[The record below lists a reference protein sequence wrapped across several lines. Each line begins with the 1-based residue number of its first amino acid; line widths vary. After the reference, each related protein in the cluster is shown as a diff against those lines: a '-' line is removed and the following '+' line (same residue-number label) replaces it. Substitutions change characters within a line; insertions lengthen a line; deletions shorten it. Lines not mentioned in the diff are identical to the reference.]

1 MIKTAIFSAIAV
13 AASAKAAC
21 KNDHLSWKTSWGAC
35 PTYAKGKMNY
45 NWCKWDKS
53 GGLYAKEV
61 CPQCGT
67 CASTKKVKKTA
78 FPTRFPTAFPTALV
92 CNSKTYNSVWG
103 KCATYTFGKPNHN
116 YCKSDFSKHL
126 KSCTADK
133 ACKECVKPSF
143 GMCKANPAQK
153 WNAGWGLCATY
164 AKGKANNFWCDKDQK
179 DGVYAHEACAEC
191 NLCTAETDA
200 KSCKDWNCAQWCQYY
215 DSKFD
220 AIYAEAGC
228 NDDGEECKCD
238 EPKPVAYSCP
248 TLSHKITNTQ
258 CDGMQFD
265 DAATAAKCEESCCG
279 SKCKTWLF
287 KEGKGC
293 YQTASK
299 CTVMW
304 QGVGGAAGWSGS
316 SSQPVS
322 T

>member
-116 YCKSDFSKHL
+116 YCKSDFSKHM

-153 WNAGWGLCATY
+153 WNAEIGR
-164 AKGKANNFWCDKDQK
+164 
-179 DGVYAHEACAEC
+179 AH
-191 NLCTAETDA
+191 
-200 KSCKDWNCAQWCQYY
+200 
-215 DSKFD
+215 
-220 AIYAEAGC
+220 
-228 NDDGEECKCD
+228 
-238 EPKPVAYSCP
+238 V
-248 TLSHKITNTQ
+248 
-258 CDGMQFD
+258 
-265 DAATAAKCEESCCG
+265 
-279 SKCKTWLF
+279 
-287 KEGKGC
+287 
-293 YQTASK
+293 
-299 CTVMW
+299 
-304 QGVGGAAGWSGS
+304 
-316 SSQPVS
+316 
-322 T
+322 

>member
-1 MIKTAIFSAIAV
+1 
-13 AASAKAAC
+13 
-21 KNDHLSWKTSWGAC
+21 
-35 PTYAKGKMNY
+35 
-45 NWCKWDKS
+45 
-53 GGLYAKEV
+53 
-61 CPQCGT
+61 
-67 CASTKKVKKTA
+67 
-78 FPTRFPTAFPTALV
+78 
-92 CNSKTYNSVWG
+92 
-103 KCATYTFGKPNHN
+103 
-116 YCKSDFSKHL
+116 
-126 KSCTADK
+126 
-133 ACKECVKPSF
+133 
-143 GMCKANPAQK
+143 MCKANPAQK

-228 NDDGEECKCD
+228 NDDGEECNCD

-265 DAATAAKCEESCCG
+265 EAATAAKCEESCCG

-322 T
+322 TKCECRQCGSAVAFPYGGGNCGVASATCSATVGGAGCYSSASSGCDCKSLTTV

>member
-35 PTYAKGKMNY
+35 PTYAKGKANY

-67 CASTKKVKKTA
+67 CASAKKVKKTA

-200 KSCKDWNCAQWCQYY
+200 KSCKDWNCAQWCKYY

-238 EPKPVAYSCP
+238 EPKPLPIAPVS
-248 TLSHKITNTQ
+248 T
-258 CDGMQFD
+258 
-265 DAATAAKCEESCCG
+265 KCECRQCG
-279 SKCKTWLF
+279 SAVAFPYGGGNC
-287 KEGKGC
+287 GV
-293 YQTASK
+293 ASAT
-299 CTVMW
+299 CSAT
-304 QGVGGAAGWSGS
+304 VGGAGCYSSASSGCDCKS
-316 SSQPVS
+316 L
-322 T
+322 TTL